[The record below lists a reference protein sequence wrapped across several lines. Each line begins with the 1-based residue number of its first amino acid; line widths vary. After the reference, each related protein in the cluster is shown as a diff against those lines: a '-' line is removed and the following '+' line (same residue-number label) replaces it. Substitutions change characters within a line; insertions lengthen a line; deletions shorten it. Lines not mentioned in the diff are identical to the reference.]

1 MYVMQTAKQEVA
13 EMLQHLPENSSI
25 EDIQYHLYVLEKV
38 RSGMERLDTEGGVSQ
53 ADAEQRLGQW
63 IIK

>member
-1 MYVMQTAKQEVA
+1 MQTAKQEVQD
-13 EMLQHLPENSSI
+13 MLQNLPDNSTL

-38 RSGMERLDTEGGVSQ
+38 SRGAQSLETEGGVSQ
-53 ADAEQRLGQW
+53 ADAEKRLSQR

>member
-1 MYVMQTAKQEVA
+1 MQTAKQEVQD
-13 EMLQHLPENSSI
+13 MLQNLPDNSTL

-38 RSGMERLDTEGGVSQ
+38 SRGVQSLETEGGVSQ
-53 ADAEQRLGQW
+53 ADTEKRLRQW

>member
-1 MYVMQTAKQEVA
+1 MQTVKQEVQG
-13 EMLQHLPENSSI
+13 MLQNLPDSTTL

-38 RSGMERLDTEGGVSQ
+38 RRGESRLETEGSVSQ
-53 ADAEQRLGQW
+53 ADAEKRLSQW